1 MDTVKTLL
9 RRLAAGRSAQPK
21 GNERARLF
29 RMGLSL
35 YVVAAIVLGVLA
47 FKPQLKAMLD
57 GGEEVTAEFSS
68 QYKLREHDSTVKV
81 AGVTVG
87 SVTDIEDTDRGTVVV
102 TMKIDEGVVDRL
114 GAAPTAEIEPRTLLG
129 GRYAIELHP
138 GEGAGDFSGAI
149 PLERTNMPVELDSIA
164 EALPADAREAL
175 QGLVGK
181 AGPTV
186 SKSADEIAAL
196 LDTAPDVLRPAAPV
210 LRSVRGT
217 RPSQDLTDIVSHLDA
232 TARALTRSD
241 DQLEGTVVDLSTV
254 SRALALH
261 EDDLA
266 TVLAELPDTLRGA
279 RSGINGLA
287 DVVAELE
294 TTARSL
300 EPAAPELADL
310 LLDLGPTLR
319 IARPVL
325 RELVPTLRD
334 LRPAVTELVPVAE
347 RATSV
352 LGDLRGPVLQ
362 RVKGPVMDFL
372 LNKWVGTGPYSE
384 SAQGYQADHKVY
396 EELAYMAT
404 NIDRASMGQDAR
416 GSTLAFQAGVG
427 LDSLNGVPFSLDN
440 IVKLALDNAG
450 IFDRA
455 TRTEVLDNAG
465 VTR

>member
-1 MDTVKTLL
+1 MGTVKTVL
-9 RRLAAGRSAQPK
+9 RRLAAGRSAKPE

-35 YVVAAIVLGVLA
+35 YLTVAIVLGLLA
-47 FKPQLKAMLD
+47 LKPQIRALLD

-68 QYKLREHDSTVKV
+68 QYKLRAHDSTVKV

-87 SVTDIEDTDRGTVVV
+87 SVIDIEETDRRTVLV
-102 TMKIDEGVVDRL
+102 TMKIDGDVVDKL
-114 GAAPTAEIEPRTLLG
+114 GAEPTAEIEPRTLLG
-129 GRYAIELHP
+129 GRYAIELYP
-138 GEGAGDFSGAI
+138 GGGDGDFSGDI
-149 PLERTNMPVELDSIA
+149 PLERTNLPVELDSVT

-175 QGLVGK
+175 QGVVGK
-181 AGPTV
+181 GGPAV
-186 SKSADEIAAL
+186 SESADEIAAL
-196 LDTAPDVLRPAAPV
+196 LDAAPDVLRPAAPV

-217 RPSQDLTDIVSHLDA
+217 RPLQDLGDVVTYLDA
-232 TARALTRSD
+232 TARALTRND
-241 DQLEGTVVDLSTV
+241 GQLEGTVTNLSTV
-254 SRALALH
+254 ARALELH
-261 EDDLA
+261 REDLA
-266 TVLAELPDTLRGA
+266 TVLEELPDTLRGA
-279 RSGINGLA
+279 RGGINGLA

-300 EPAAPELADL
+300 EPATPELADL
-310 LLDLGPTLR
+310 LIDLGPTLR

-334 LRPAVTELVPVAE
+334 LRPAVSELVPVAE
-347 RATSV
+347 QATGV
-352 LGDLRGPVLQ
+352 LGDLRGPVLH
-362 RVKGPVMDFL
+362 RVRGPVMDFL

-404 NIDRASMGQDAR
+404 NIDRASMGQDVR

-427 LDSLNGVPFSLDN
+427 LDSIDGLPFSVDN

-455 TRTEVLDNAG
+455 TRTQVLENAG